1 MLKKTSFLL
10 TFVMLGAC
18 AYAVEKGY
26 QPLTIR
32 TPGAQNAV
40 CDVWAD
46 NVRYRYYP
54 PATRNVKNSKE
65 DLIVHCLAPGNRE
78 RKVVIR
84 PEIADS
90 FAGNVVTG
98 FVPGASWDYASGAMF
113 TFPDVVEVDF
123 SAMEP
128 RAMPPPV
135 HNNPDNLQPEDY
147 ILEEFGPTVP
157 YMNSDR
163 YRKPLPLQRRAV
175 PGSEDDFYSD
185 SGFDDDASAGSSF
198 SSQSGAPDKGDL
210 MSVIDSLGSD
220 MAPTPTSDAVLESD
234 DGGLPYPQQP
244 AIIDNTGSD
253 ITAPAEPMPLL
264 PAEE

>member
-18 AYAVEKGY
+18 AYAVEKNY

-32 TPGAQNAV
+32 TPGAQDAV

-46 NVRYRYYP
+46 KVRYRFYP
-54 PATRNVKNSKE
+54 PSTRNVKNSQE

-84 PEIADS
+84 PAIADS

-113 TFPDVVEVDF
+113 TYPDVVEVDF
-123 SAMEP
+123 SAMQP
-128 RAMPPPV
+128 KPMPLPV

-163 YRKPLPLQRRAV
+163 YRKSLPLQRRAV
-175 PGSEDDFYSD
+175 PGSEEDFYSD
-185 SGFDDDASAGSSF
+185 SDAQSDAYSGSST
-198 SSQSGAPDKGDL
+198 ATPDKGDL
-210 MSVIDSLGSD
+210 MSVIDNLD
-220 MAPTPTSDAVLESD
+220 NEMAPTPTSDAVLDSN
-234 DGGLPYPQQP
+234 DGGLPYAQQP

-253 ITAPAEPMPLL
+253 ISPPAEPMPLL
-264 PAEE
+264 PTEE